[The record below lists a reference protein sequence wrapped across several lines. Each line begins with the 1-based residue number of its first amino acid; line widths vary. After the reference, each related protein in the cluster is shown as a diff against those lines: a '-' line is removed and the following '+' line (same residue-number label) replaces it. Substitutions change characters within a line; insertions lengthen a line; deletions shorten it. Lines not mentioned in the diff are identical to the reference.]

1 MKSAFDKLKDIKLK
15 EAPKQK
21 VIPVKERKRD
31 NEKSYTL
38 WLDKELL
45 KALKLKAVEKDDN
58 VKNIVEEAIR
68 QYLG

>member
-1 MKSAFDKLKDIKLK
+1 MKSAFDKLKDIKPK

-21 VIPVKERKRD
+21 VTPVKERKRD
-31 NEKSYTL
+31 NERSYTL

-45 KALKLKAVEKDDN
+45 RALKLKAVEKDDN

>member
-1 MKSAFDKLKDIKLK
+1 MKSAFDKLKDIKPQ

-68 QYLG
+68 QYLA

>member
-1 MKSAFDKLKDIKLK
+1 MKSAFDKLKDIKPQ

-68 QYLG
+68 QYLT

>member
-1 MKSAFDKLKDIKLK
+1 MKSAFDKLKDIKPK

-45 KALKLKAVEKDDN
+45 KALKLEAVEKDDN